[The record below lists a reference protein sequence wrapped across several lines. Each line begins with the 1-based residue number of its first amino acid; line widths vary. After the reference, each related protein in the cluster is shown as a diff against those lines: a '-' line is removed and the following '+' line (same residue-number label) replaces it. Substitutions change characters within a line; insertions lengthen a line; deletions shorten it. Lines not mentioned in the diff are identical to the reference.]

1 MKSYILKSAQLAD
14 GTETDI
20 VIEDGVI
27 TALEAGAKLDA
38 EVIDAN
44 GLMALGGFVDLH
56 THLRQPGSEASET
69 ILSGSKAAA
78 KGGFTAVNAM
88 ANTSPVADNAAVV
101 EMVFNL
107 GIEAGYV
114 EVQPIGAVTLDL
126 AGEKLAD
133 LGLMNSSKANVRV
146 FSDDGKCVS
155 DSLLMRRAL
164 EYVKAFGGTI
174 AQHAQDPSLTKDA
187 QMNEGELSFKL
198 GLAGWPASAE
208 ASIVARDVL
217 LTEQTGSK
225 LHVCHV
231 STKEAVD
238 VIRWAK
244 QRGISVTAEVTP
256 HHLILTE
263 DLVKDYNTVFKVN
276 PPLRTKTDV
285 MAVREALAD
294 GTIDIVATDHAPHPE
309 ESKDCEWAAA
319 ANGMI
324 GLENAASVVIT
335 AMIDT
340 KMMDW
345 ARFEEVMSSKPALI
359 AGMAGQGKGIAIG
372 SPANIVL
379 LDPSISYEVI
389 DESESRSRN
398 NPYLGMS
405 LTGKIQHVFFKGRQT
420 VSSGKVLEIDRDND

>member
-1 MKSYILKSAQLAD
+1 
-14 GTETDI
+14 
-20 VIEDGVI
+20 
-27 TALEAGAKLDA
+27 
-38 EVIDAN
+38 
-44 GLMALGGFVDLH
+44 
-56 THLRQPGSEASET
+56 
-69 ILSGSKAAA
+69 
-78 KGGFTAVNAM
+78 
-88 ANTSPVADNAAVV
+88 
-101 EMVFNL
+101 
-107 GIEAGYV
+107 
-114 EVQPIGAVTLDL
+114 
-126 AGEKLAD
+126 
-133 LGLMNSSKANVRV
+133 LMNSSKANVRV

-231 STKEAVD
+231 STEETVD

-372 SPANIVL
+372 APANIVL